1 MRTAGRKS
9 NKPKGGKKGKKD
21 EAAEEVK
28 AEDAEVKAEDTAETD
43 KIEHAVEDGVAPL
56 PEGKDAEGQAYSP
69 PVDPARVEELAEQ
82 EEKSKPKERA
92 AGRSKKP
99 KDVEAGGAAA
109 HEADDEAPK
118 VKKQRRSP

>member
-92 AGRSKKP
+92 AGRSKKA